1 MKKGKRN
8 PVTISLDQAKQM
20 YQIENLKG
28 LALAAYTKD
37 ELEGIKPPESGEKF
51 LLESGGWFIDSQ
63 SGICRSDNN
72 TYPTISDYK
81 FPELAQAEACVALS
95 RLCQLRAH
103 PFWVDKCS
111 VDDGNWRHVIVSKRF
126 GVLEVGETLG
136 WNRFLSFN
144 TKSGAEMFLDMYR
157 DVIKIAAPFI

>member
-1 MKKGKRN
+1 
-8 PVTISLDQAKQM
+8 M

-37 ELEGIKPPESGEKF
+37 ELEEPKPPESGEKF
-51 LLESGGWFIDSQ
+51 LLKSGGWFIDSQ
-63 SGICRSDNN
+63 SGICPSSTA
-72 TYPTISDYK
+72 TYTAPSNYNK

-103 PFWVDKCS
+103 PFWADKCS

-126 GVLEVGETLG
+126 GGLEVGETLG
-136 WNRFLSFN
+136 WRRFLSFN